1 MSDVFTVG
9 SVLKE
14 VIDDEDGVALRE
26 LVPGFESVVSGDFD
40 ALNVV
45 VLVEEL
51 GVVIGFSAVVVVVVV
66 VTLGAVLVEEVRM
79 DDNFEPLV
87 LLGTEN
93 S

>member
-1 MSDVFTVG
+1 MSDVFTAG

-26 LVPGFESVVSGDFD
+26 VVPVFETLTGDFD
-40 ALNVV
+40 PLNVV

-66 VTLGAVLVEEVRM
+66 VTLGAVLVEEVRI
-79 DDNFEPLV
+79 DDNFEPLA

>member
-1 MSDVFTVG
+1 MSDVFTAG

-26 LVPGFESVVSGDFD
+26 VVPVFETLTGDFD
-40 ALNVV
+40 PLNVV

-66 VTLGAVLVEEVRM
+66 VTLGAVLVEEVRI
-79 DDNFEPLV
+79 DDNFEALE

>member
-1 MSDVFTVG
+1 VSDVFTAG

-26 LVPGFESVVSGDFD
+26 VVPVFETLTGDFD
-40 ALNVV
+40 PLNVV

-66 VTLGAVLVEEVRM
+66 VTLGAVLVEEVRI
-79 DDNFEPLV
+79 DDNFEALE

>member
-1 MSDVFTVG
+1 VSDVFTVG

-26 LVPGFESVVSGDFD
+26 VVPVFETLTGDFD

-66 VTLGAVLVEEVRM
+66 VTLGAVLVEEVRI
-79 DDNFEPLV
+79 DDNFEALE